1 MLKSVAL
8 ALLVV
13 ALSLISMLTF
23 FIEKEE
29 NVDVD
34 LYYYILLPA
43 SVMPP
48 IFD

>member
-34 LYYYILLPA
+34 LLLHTSAGICHAPN
-43 SVMPP
+43 
-48 IFD
+48 I